1 MRSLHDELL
10 DRLDELEQVPAL
22 MAAADQHA
30 AAVRDIIEASGLEVT
45 EQSLLDYRHGF
56 LEVCMEKGW
65 WPGEEYD
72 WALLRAT
79 TLERELRTATAGS
92 SSSR

>member
-1 MRSLHDELL
+1 MRSLL
-10 DRLDELEQVPAL
+10 DILHERLEEIVRIPGLV
-22 MAAADQHA
+22 AAADQHA
-30 AAVRDIIEASGLEVT
+30 AAVRDIIQGSGLPLT
-45 EQSLLDYRHGF
+45 ADTLADYRHGF

-79 TLERELRTATAGS
+79 AVERELLAIA
-92 SSSR
+92 